1 MNLTDQLGALES
13 SLDELILAAAS
24 PSASVLLNP
33 APLLIPPQPTQPL
46 QPPRPMTR
54 PQSTPSPR

>member
-24 PSASVLLNP
+24 IPASP
-33 APLLIPPQPTQPL
+33 
-46 QPPRPMTR
+46 
-54 PQSTPSPR
+54 